1 MRSRQYRRPLLAKP
15 NPVNAENRVSTHTT
29 PNIDAFPLSDGAD
42 ITAVA
47 RPAPATRREK
57 PEGFGVL
64 GRAVPRVDGYAKVTG
79 KAIFADDIF
88 LPRLLYGKLLRS
100 HYPHARITKL
110 DLTKALQL
118 PGVVAAA
125 IGEELPTRYGIL
137 PSSPDEHVFAID
149 KVRYV
154 GDPIAAIVAE
164 DELTAEEAVAL
175 IEVEYEPLPAIMSID
190 AGLKDDLP
198 KIHEDMRHPEPANI
212 HKQVHLEFGDVDAG
226 FKDADRI
233 FEDEYFF
240 EGNNHAAMEQ
250 HSVVADYGADDKLTI
265 WAATQTPHY
274 LHRIAAGVL
283 KLPASRIRV
292 IAPPTGGGFGGKTEP
307 FSHELA
313 AAYLAKKTGRPVKIT
328 LTREEV
334 FYAHRGRHPVKL
346 KLKTGVKNDGT
357 ITALH
362 LQTWLDGGA
371 YGSYGVATT
380 YYTGAIST
388 VTYKIPAYKFDGI
401 RVFTNKPPCG
411 PKRGHGTTQPRYALE
426 CHLDRIADAL
436 GLDPA
441 DYRRR
446 IAVDPYSTTINHL
459 RITSCGLKECIEAA
473 TARTNY
479 RERRGKLPKGKGVG
493 LAASAYLCGA
503 GLPIYWNAMPHSGA
517 MVKVD
522 RGGGV
527 TVYCGTAECGQGSDH
542 MLAAIVA
549 ETLGVDVMDIHI
561 CSGDTTLTPVDLG
574 SYSSRVTFMAGN
586 AAHDA
591 AEKLRLQLAEVAAE
605 KLGIKPEQ
613 CGFARRRV
621 FDRDKRE
628 NQITFLEAA
637 QLAEA
642 KFGTLAAAGSYTPP
656 KLSGDY
662 KGSGVGP
669 SPAYSYSACVAEV
682 DVDFETGVV
691 TVEKVTL
698 AHDCGRAINP
708 DLVEGQIEGSVYM
721 GLGEALYE
729 ESEFRANPGVHKIP
743 NLLDYKTPTT
753 LDTPTIEAIIIETDD
768 KEGPFGAKEAGEGP
782 LNPVIPAIANA
793 VADAIKQRINST
805 PITPEKVLRA
815 LDHADGKP
823 LRIKREAAPAPSVPV

>member
-1 MRSRQYRRPLLAKP
+1 MKESMDLASTNTNPDLDALPPTEGSEVTAFARRAG
-15 NPVNAENRVSTHTT
+15 NTH
-29 PNIDAFPLSDGAD
+29 PDKA
-42 ITAVA
+42 
-47 RPAPATRREK
+47 
-57 PEGFGVL
+57 EGFSVL
-64 GRAVPRVDGYAKVTG
+64 GKALPKVDSFSKVTG
-79 KAIFADDIF
+79 AAQFADDIF
-88 LPRLLYGKLLRS
+88 LPRMLYGKLLRS
-100 HYPHARITKL
+100 PYPHARIKKV
-110 DLTKALQL
+110 DATKALQH
-118 PGVVAAA
+118 PGVVAVAT
-125 IGEELPTRYGIL
+125 GDELTVRYGIL
-137 PSSPDEHVFAID
+137 PSSPDEHVLAID

-154 GDPIAAIVAE
+154 GDPIAAVVAE
-164 DELTAEEAVAL
+164 DELSAEEALEA
-175 IEVEYEPLPAIMSID
+175 IEVEYELLPAIMSID
-190 AGLKDDLP
+190 AALKDGLP
-198 KIHEDMRHPEPANI
+198 KIHDDMRHPEPANI
-212 HKQVHLEFGDVDAG
+212 HKQVHLEFGDVDEG
-226 FKDADRI
+226 FNNADRI

-250 HSVVADYGADDKLTI
+250 HSVVADYGTDDKLTI

-357 ITALH
+357 ITAHH

-426 CHLDRIADAL
+426 CHLDKIADTL

-446 IAVDPYSTTINHL
+446 IAVDPYSTTVNHL
-459 RITSCGLKECIEAA
+459 RVTSCGLKECIEAA

-479 RERRGKLPKGKGVG
+479 RERRGNLPKGKGVG

-549 ETLGVDVMDIHI
+549 ETLGVDVMDVHV

-591 AEKLRLQLAEVAAE
+591 AEKIRKLLADVAAE
-605 KLGIKPEQ
+605 KLGVAVDRI
-613 CGFARRRV
+613 GFGRRRV
-621 FDRDKRE
+621 FDMDKRE

-642 KFGTLAAAGSYTPP
+642 KYGTLAAAGSYTPP
-656 KLSGDY
+656 KLAADY

-669 SPAYSYSACVAEV
+669 SPAYSYSAAVAEV
-682 DVDFETGVV
+682 DVDFETGMV

-729 ESEFRANPGVHKIP
+729 ESEFRGNPGVHKIP

-753 LDTPTIEAIIIETDD
+753 LDTPTIESIIIETDD

-793 VADAIKQRINST
+793 VANAIKQRINST

-823 LRIKREAAPAPSVPV
+823 LRIRKAEKQLLPAR